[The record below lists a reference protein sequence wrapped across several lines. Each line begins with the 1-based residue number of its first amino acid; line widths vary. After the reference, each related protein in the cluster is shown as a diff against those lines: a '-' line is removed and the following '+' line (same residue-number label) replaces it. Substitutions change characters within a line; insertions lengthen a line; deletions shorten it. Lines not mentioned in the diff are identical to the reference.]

1 MLFSLLVIIY
11 VTFMALGFPDS
22 ALGSSFPAIAENLGV
37 SSDMAGYLA
46 PIVSFGTII
55 SSLLS
60 DALIRRF
67 TTKWVTTVSIFLT
80 GLGLLLF
87 SFVDSG
93 HVWTFFPIALL
104 MGLGAGGVD
113 AALNNFVALHYKA
126 IHMNWLHCCWGVGT
140 TISPL
145 IIGSMIDSGNNSAG
159 WNKGILIVSLLLFGI
174 TFLLLCSLP
183 LWNRV
188 ERKLALTKGLLDEV
202 ETAPFSL
209 KTLFSNPVFYLSMA
223 GFFCYCAMEGTTGLW
238 LSTFLNKEKGL
249 DTSLSASLGSTFYIG
264 ITIGRFLSGPLSL
277 KCHEKTMIRIGEA
290 LALSGILLCLIPI
303 DGYAAV
309 IGFVLTGI
317 GCAPIYP
324 AIIRSTPYRFS
335 RTASQRAMG
344 LEMAIAYLGNLSIPP
359 LFALTAR
366 SLGDNYGILPFFTFA
381 FVVIMIVCHEI
392 INVRLKK
399 RDAALTEAEKE
410 EYRAA

>member
-93 HVWTFFPIALL
+93 HVWTFFPIALV

-159 WNKGILIVSLLLFGI
+159 WNKGIKQGINIGKANNQKFVSI
-174 TFLLLCSLP
+174 PYRSLYQKIKY
-183 LWNRV
+183 R
-188 ERKLALTKGLLDEV
+188 
-202 ETAPFSL
+202 
-209 KTLFSNPVFYLSMA
+209 
-223 GFFCYCAMEGTTGLW
+223 C
-238 LSTFLNKEKGL
+238 EK
-249 DTSLSASLGSTFYIG
+249 
-264 ITIGRFLSGPLSL
+264 
-277 KCHEKTMIRIGEA
+277 
-290 LALSGILLCLIPI
+290 
-303 DGYAAV
+303 
-309 IGFVLTGI
+309 TGI
-317 GCAPIYP
+317 G
-324 AIIRSTPYRFS
+324 F
-335 RTASQRAMG
+335 
-344 LEMAIAYLGNLSIPP
+344 
-359 LFALTAR
+359 
-366 SLGDNYGILPFFTFA
+366 
-381 FVVIMIVCHEI
+381 
-392 INVRLKK
+392 
-399 RDAALTEAEKE
+399 
-410 EYRAA
+410 